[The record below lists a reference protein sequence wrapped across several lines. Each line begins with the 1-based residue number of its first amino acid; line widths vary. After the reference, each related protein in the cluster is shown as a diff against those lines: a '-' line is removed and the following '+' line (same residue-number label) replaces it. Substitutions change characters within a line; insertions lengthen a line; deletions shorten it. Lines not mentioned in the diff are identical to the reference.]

1 MPAPNVSVI
10 VNNFNYAQFVGVAVG
25 SALSQTYSNCEV
37 IVVDDG
43 STDKS
48 REVLKQFEGRAQ
60 VLLKENEGQVSAF
73 NLGFLHAKGD
83 LIIFLDSDDALFPEA
98 IESAVAAWRPNVV
111 KVQFPLEIL
120 DPKGRRTGLL
130 MPRCQL
136 SEGDLLDEFLETG
149 RYVTSPT
156 SGNVYSRPF
165 LERLFPLPPAE
176 WDHGDAYLNTCA
188 PFYGTISAIHRP
200 LGLYRIHGKS
210 MSSVTH
216 NGLDVGQMEKLM
228 RHAMSEKTL
237 LETLSRDH
245 GFTLSK
251 RAVVSHW
258 MHLKLKISLDK
269 LSSPRDEATL
279 KALLGSAYAMF
290 VSVAKSDDLSLLRKL
305 QHTLWAFAVALLP
318 SGQAIKVI
326 RYAFDQAPQSRFSR
340 FLRRV

>member
-1 MPAPNVSVI
+1 MSAPCVSII
-10 VNNFNYAQFVGVAVG
+10 VNNFNYGQFVGTAVE

-37 IVVDDG
+37 IVIDDG
-43 STDKS
+43 STDDS
-48 REVLKQFEGRAQ
+48 RDVLKRFESRAQ

-73 NLGFLHAKGD
+73 NLGFLHSKGD
-83 LIIFLDSDDALFPEA
+83 LVLFLDADDALFPEA

-120 DPKGRRTGLL
+120 DPKGQRTGLL

-136 SEGDLLDEFLETG
+136 SEGDLLEEFLQTG
-149 RYVTSPT
+149 RYITSPT
-156 SGNVYSRPF
+156 SGNVYSRSF

-188 PFYGTISAIHRP
+188 PFYGTISAIQRP

-228 RHAMSEKTL
+228 RHAMSEKAL
-237 LETLSRDH
+237 LETLSRDR

-258 MHLKLKISLDK
+258 MHLKLKMSLDK
-269 LSSPRDEATL
+269 LSGPRDETTL
-279 KALLGSAYAMF
+279 RTLLGSAYEIV
-290 VSVAKSDDLSLLRKL
+290 VSVAKSDELSLLRKL
-305 QHTLWAFAVALLP
+305 QHVLWAFAVALLP
-318 SGQAIKVI
+318 CGQATKVI
-326 RYAFDQAPQSRFSR
+326 RYAFDQAPQSRLSR

>member
-1 MPAPNVSVI
+1 MPTPNVSII
-10 VNNFNYAQFVGVAVG
+10 VNNFNYARFVGAAVE
-25 SALSQTYSNCEV
+25 SALGQTYSNCEV

-43 STDKS
+43 STDES
-48 REVLKQFEGRAQ
+48 RSVLRQFESRAQ
-60 VLLKENEGQVSAF
+60 ILLKENEGQVSAF
-73 NLGFLHAKGD
+73 NLGFLHSKGD
-83 LIIFLDSDDALFPEA
+83 LVIFLDSDDALFPEA
-98 IESAVAAWRPNVV
+98 IETAVAAWRSNVV

-120 DPKGRRTGLL
+120 DPKGQRTGLL

-216 NGLDVGQMEKLM
+216 DGLDLGQLNKLM
-228 RHAMSEKTL
+228 RHAMAEKAL
-237 LETLSRDH
+237 LETLARER
-245 GFTLSK
+245 GLILSK

-258 MHLKLKISLDK
+258 MHLKLKMSLDR
-269 LSSPRDEATL
+269 LSNPRDEATL
-279 KALLGSAYAMF
+279 RALLGLASALF
-290 VSVAKSDDLSLLRKL
+290 VSVAKSNELSLLRKL
-305 QHTLWAFAVALLP
+305 QHILWAFAVALLP
-318 SGQAIKVI
+318 SGQATKVI
-326 RYAFDQAPQSRFSR
+326 QYAFDRAPQSRVSR
-340 FLRRV
+340 FLRR